1 MLIMYHLGQLESG
14 ADMLSKFFRTNHVD
28 SYGIDLPAKT
38 IDRLERENAILRS
51 MVNDLDKENCEYRRV
66 NQQLV
71 DENAR
76 LQRIAEKV
84 VKVGG
89 NYDSDNQ

>member
-1 MLIMYHLGQLESG
+1 LLMIHKIGQLESG
-14 ADMLSKFFRTNHVD
+14 ADMLSKFFRTNKVD

-76 LQRIAEKV
+76 LQRIAEKEEIL
-84 VKVGG
+84 GG
-89 NYDSDNQ
+89 AYG

>member
-1 MLIMYHLGQLESG
+1 
-14 ADMLSKFFRTNHVD
+14 
-28 SYGIDLPAKT
+28 
-38 IDRLERENAILRS
+38 

-76 LQRIAEKV
+76 LQRIAEKEEIL
-84 VKVGG
+84 GG
-89 NYDSDNQ
+89 AYG

>member
-1 MLIMYHLGQLESG
+1 MYRFGQLESG
-14 ADMLSKFFRTNHVD
+14 ADMLSKLFRTNQVD
-28 SYGIDLPAKT
+28 SYGIDLPTKT

-76 LQRIAEKV
+76 LQRIAEKEEIL
-84 VKVGG
+84 GG
-89 NYDSDNQ
+89 GYG

>member
-1 MLIMYHLGQLESG
+1 MLMRYRFVQLESG
-14 ADMLSKFFRTNHVD
+14 ADMLSKLFRTNQVD
-28 SYGIDLPAKT
+28 SYGIDLPTKT

-76 LQRIAEKV
+76 LQRIAEKEEIL
-84 VKVGG
+84 GG
-89 NYDSDNQ
+89 AYG

>member
-1 MLIMYHLGQLESG
+1 MLTRYRFVQLESG
-14 ADMLSKFFRTNHVD
+14 ADMLSKLFRTNQVD
-28 SYGIDLPAKT
+28 SYGIDLPGKT
-38 IDRLERENAILRS
+38 IDRLERENAILRG

-76 LQRIAEKV
+76 LQRIAEKEEIL
-84 VKVGG
+84 GG
-89 NYDSDNQ
+89 AYG

>member
-1 MLIMYHLGQLESG
+1 
-14 ADMLSKFFRTNHVD
+14 MLSKFFRINQVD

-38 IDRLERENAILRS
+38 HDRLERENAILRG

-76 LQRIAEKV
+76 LQRIAEKEEIL
-84 VKVGG
+84 GG
-89 NYDSDNQ
+89 AYG

>member
-1 MLIMYHLGQLESG
+1 MLMRYRFVQLESG
-14 ADMLSKFFRTNHVD
+14 ADMLRKLFRTNQVD
-28 SYGIDLPAKT
+28 SYGIDLPTKT
-38 IDRLERENAILRS
+38 IDRLERENAIIRG

-76 LQRIAEKV
+76 LQRIAEKEEIL
-84 VKVGG
+84 GG
-89 NYDSDNQ
+89 AYG

>member
-1 MLIMYHLGQLESG
+1 MRYQLGQLESG
-14 ADMLSKFFRTNHVD
+14 ADMLSKLFRNNQADNLCTDLSVK
-28 SYGIDLPAKT
+28 SY
-38 IDRLERENAILRS
+38 DRLERENAILRG

-76 LQRIAEKV
+76 LQRIAEKEEIL
-84 VKVGG
+84 GG
-89 NYDSDNQ
+89 AYG

>member
-1 MLIMYHLGQLESG
+1 MLMRYRFVQLESG
-14 ADMLSKFFRTNHVD
+14 ADMLRKLFRTNQVD

-38 IDRLERENAILRS
+38 IDRLERENAILRG

-76 LQRIAEKV
+76 LQRIAEKEEIL
-84 VKVGG
+84 GG
-89 NYDSDNQ
+89 AYG

>member
-1 MLIMYHLGQLESG
+1 MLKRYQLGRLESG
-14 ADMLSKFFRTNHVD
+14 VDMFSKFFRTNQVD

-38 IDRLERENAILRS
+38 IDRLERENAILRG

-76 LQRIAEKV
+76 LQRIAEKEEIL
-84 VKVGG
+84 GG
-89 NYDSDNQ
+89 AYG

>member
-1 MLIMYHLGQLESG
+1 MLMRYQLALLESG
-14 ADMLSKFFRTNHVD
+14 ADMLSKFLRTNQVD
-28 SYGIDLPAKT
+28 SYGIDLPGKT
-38 IDRLERENAILRS
+38 IDRLERENAILRG

-76 LQRIAEKV
+76 LQRIAEKEEIL
-84 VKVGG
+84 GG
-89 NYDSDNQ
+89 AYG

>member
-1 MLIMYHLGQLESG
+1 MMYRFGQLESG
-14 ADMLSKFFRTNHVD
+14 ADMLSKLFRTNQVD

-38 IDRLERENAILRS
+38 HDRLERENAILRG

-76 LQRIAEKV
+76 LQRIAEKEEIL
-84 VKVGG
+84 GG
-89 NYDSDNQ
+89 AYG

>member
-1 MLIMYHLGQLESG
+1 MYRFGQLESG
-14 ADMLSKFFRTNHVD
+14 ADMLSKLFRTNQVD

-76 LQRIAEKV
+76 LQRIAEKEEIL
-84 VKVGG
+84 GG
-89 NYDSDNQ
+89 AYG

>member
-1 MLIMYHLGQLESG
+1 MMYRFGQLESG
-14 ADMLSKFFRTNHVD
+14 ADMLSKLFRTNQVD
-28 SYGIDLPAKT
+28 SYGIDLPTKT
-38 IDRLERENAILRS
+38 IDRLERENAIIRG

-76 LQRIAEKV
+76 LQRIAEKEEIL
-84 VKVGG
+84 GG
-89 NYDSDNQ
+89 AYG

>member
-1 MLIMYHLGQLESG
+1 MLMMYRFGQLESG
-14 ADMLSKFFRTNHVD
+14 ADMLSKLFRTNQVD
-28 SYGIDLPAKT
+28 SYGIDLPTKT
-38 IDRLERENAILRS
+38 IDRLERENAILRG

-76 LQRIAEKV
+76 LQRIAEKEGIL
-84 VKVGG
+84 GG
-89 NYDSDNQ
+89 AYG

>member
-1 MLIMYHLGQLESG
+1 MIHQPARLESG
-14 ADMLSKFFRTNHVD
+14 ADMLSKLFRTNQVD
-28 SYGIDLPAKT
+28 NYGIDLPAKT
-38 IDRLERENAILRS
+38 INRLERENAILRG

-76 LQRIAEKV
+76 LQRIAEKEEIL
-84 VKVGG
+84 GG
-89 NYDSDNQ
+89 AYG